1 MNCIKHQKVPDGH
14 KMVSFNV
21 VFLFTN
27 VPLDTTIKII
37 LIRISN
43 DNQISTSIT
52 KKEMKECTKGVHF
65 TFDGKTYI
73 QTKGAAMGSPLG
85 PVLLRMPM
93 VELENNLIHTLSK
106 HLACRKRYVDDTIFF
121 IKNDSIDYVISVLN
135 SFHPS
140 IHFTYET
147 ANNNSTFIPRHQTI
161 TRW

>member
-1 MNCIKHQKVPDGH
+1 MNCVKHQKVPDGH

-52 KKEMKECTKGVHF
+52 KKEMKELILLCTKGVSF

-73 QTKGAAMGSPLG
+73 
-85 PVLLRMPM
+85 
-93 VELENNLIHTLSK
+93 
-106 HLACRKRYVDDTIFF
+106 
-121 IKNDSIDYVISVLN
+121 
-135 SFHPS
+135 
-140 IHFTYET
+140 
-147 ANNNSTFIPRHQTI
+147 
-161 TRW
+161 

>member
-21 VFLFTN
+21 VSLFTN
-27 VPLDTTIKII
+27 VPLDTTIEII

-43 DNQISTSIT
+43 NNQISTSIT

-73 QTKGAAMGSPLG
+73 QIKGAAMGSPLG

-93 VELENNLIHTLSK
+93 VELENNLIHTYQNILLVGK
-106 HLACRKRYVDDTIFF
+106 DM
-121 IKNDSIDYVISVLN
+121 
-135 SFHPS
+135 
-140 IHFTYET
+140 
-147 ANNNSTFIPRHQTI
+147 
-161 TRW
+161 